1 MRTKKIILLM
11 AVLTTLLTMGGCS
24 NSGGNSESA
33 DTTTSLLALNVPA
46 AYPTLQE
53 ALNNAVEGSTILL
66 APGTYEV
73 NETLFIDKN
82 NITIASRY
90 LTSGDENDINNTI
103 LIGDPAVRLIDGVLG
118 QSANLKII
126 GLTMTNADKGVT
138 FTDDYGEIHYCNLTD
153 MTHDAIS
160 FDSNA
165 GGAVTHCR
173 VERAGDDA
181 IDIDTRHDGSF
192 LIAYNELID
201 SYDDSIE
208 IHLYNHTGINMHYD
222 IHDNLFSIAGE
233 DGIQLIDYATNTDR
247 TFDIYRN
254 IFEGMGDVG
263 IGSMFE
269 ATKEDFLGTAM
280 SERVRIFNNY
290 FYDNG
295 YHITGG
301 DNMII
306 LNNIFEAARTKALYR
321 AKGGSITDHN
331 LFYNNPT
338 DTEDTLTGTHNLYGT
353 DPLKN
358 SDYTLQ
364 AGSPAI
370 NMGTQSYTHN
380 SEVVLQIP
388 TGDYTGSNPDIGRY
402 EYGLINEA
410 PAITLIGDN
419 PLHLYI
425 GDTFTDPGATAID
438 DLDGDLTSSIQT
450 VSNVDTSVVGSYT
463 VTYTVTDSDGNNP
476 TISRSV
482 IVTTIPP
489 VITLLGD
496 NPLYI
501 NVGGTFTDPGVTAT
515 DDIDGDITTSIRTSS
530 NIDTSAVGSYA
541 VTYSVTD
548 SDSNTVAATRSV
560 VVTAQVTDT
569 AAPVITL
576 NGANP
581 IALELGAGFI
591 DPGATAQDD
600 TDGDIT
606 PSIQSISNVDTA
618 SAGSYTVT
626 YSVSD
631 AAGNSAIASRTVF
644 VKDATIYENAED
656 GNTIRW
662 TISDNDPA
670 GATISNIYDNDRQ
683 SRVIK
688 FEGANTQNGYT
699 FININNTDKIMEWQ
713 WKMTYPGENY
723 KFEVK
728 VNTQKGTLHLMYTN
742 YIAEGNTSNYY
753 YYRLADDT
761 TDGTWHSFYRNLEDD
776 IHHYDPDNNL
786 TEIGTIIVKGSLSID
801 DIMTSGLPATDI
813 TAPVITVVGANPM
826 KLNVGDTFS
835 DPGATATDD
844 TDGDITGKKSIAV
857 VSTVDTS
864 TAGTY
869 YVSYSVSDAA
879 GNSATAS
886 RDVVVSDSSLA
897 TLYEDAK
904 DGNTDGWSVIDNDP
918 AGASITNLYDTDK
931 ESRVIE
937 LSGSGLDNIFILLK
951 ADGVSSWENRT
962 SEIIE
967 WTMKFTEPFEISIKI
982 ETLQGTRFLIYTDA
996 ATDALGTD
1004 KDIYYGL
1011 SETARNG
1018 TWQTFARNLTD
1029 DLKNAQPDNE
1039 LISIEDFRVRGS
1051 GRVDDIK
1058 TSGEHSYTP
1067 LVRVGYIKRSSE
1079 DAAILGDLEA
1089 IQYIAPNNEF
1099 AIVDDDK
1106 YQLYGI
1112 DPATSQVTWI
1122 MHDSDFGAYT
1132 QANPNGYEPLNLTCQ
1147 KDPVSGN
1154 YVGFCD
1160 PEAVT
1165 YDLLNDDLYL
1175 FTGNHPGELTTFKLH
1190 RSAADQNFSITDW
1203 RRTNDQRTAAIINN
1217 GTFYVATV
1225 DPVTNEGNVTEYDWG
1240 TDTVSTV
1247 VFTAAYEIEDLAF
1260 SGDILWVLTK
1270 TKMLYKFD
1278 FTAKAIV
1285 DSYDMAAYDIDDPRG
1300 VGVINNKLYIADGDD
1315 HRTDDLLHAIHIF
1328 ELP

>member
-1 MRTKKIILLM
+1 MRTKKIILLL
-11 AVLTTLLTMGGCS
+11 AVLTTLLTLGGCS
-24 NSGGNSESA
+24 NSSGNSESA
-33 DTTTSLLALNVPA
+33 DTTTPQIILNVPTV
-46 AYPTLQE
+46 YPTLQE
-53 ALNNAVEGSTILL
+53 ALNNAVEGSIILL

-90 LTSGDENDINNTI
+90 LTSRDEKDIDTTI
-103 LIGDPAVRLIDGVLG
+103 IAGDPAVRLIDGVLG
-118 QSANLKII
+118 QSANLRII

-138 FTDDYGEIHYCNLTD
+138 FTDDYGEIHYCKLTD
-153 MTHDAIS
+153 ITHDAIS
-160 FDSNA
+160 FDNNA

-222 IHDNLFSIAGE
+222 IHDNLFSIARE
-233 DGIQLIDYATNTDR
+233 DGIQLIDYATDTDR

-254 IFEGMGDVG
+254 TFEGMGDVG

-269 ATKEDFLGTAM
+269 ATKENFLGTAM
-280 SERVRIFNNY
+280 SERVRIYNNY
-290 FYDNG
+290 FYDND

-306 LNNIFEAARTKALYR
+306 LNNIFEAAGTKAIYR
-321 AKGGSITDHN
+321 AKGSSITDYN
-331 LFYNNPT
+331 LFYNNAI
-338 DTEDTLTGTHNLYGT
+338 DTEDTLTGTHNLYST
-353 DPLKN
+353 NPLKN

-364 AGSPAI
+364 TGSPAI
-370 NMGTQSYTHN
+370 NAGTQSYTHN
-380 SEVVLQIP
+380 SEVVLRMP
-388 TGDYTGSNPDIGRY
+388 TSGYTGSNPDIGRY

-410 PAITLIGDN
+410 PVITLIGNN
-419 PLHLYI
+419 PLHLYV
-425 GDTFTDPGATAID
+425 GDIFTDPGATAID
-438 DLDGDLTSSIQT
+438 DLDGDLTSAIQT

-463 VTYTVTDSDGNNP
+463 ATYTVTDSDGNNP
-476 TISRSV
+476 TVSRSV
-482 IVTTIPP
+482 FVTTLPP
-489 VITLLGD
+489 IITLLGD

-501 NVGGTFTDPGVTAT
+501 NVGDTFTDPGATAT
-515 DDIDGDITTSIRTSS
+515 DDVDGDVTASIQTSS
-530 NIDTSAVGSYA
+530 NINISTVGSYP

-548 SDSNTVAATRSV
+548 SDGSTATATRTV
-560 VVTAQVTDT
+560 VVTAPVTDT

-581 IALELGAGFI
+581 TTFKLGTVFT
-591 DPGATAQDD
+591 DLGATAQDD

-606 PSIQSISNVDTA
+606 SSIQTSSKVDTA
-618 SAGSYTVT
+618 SAGSYTVI

-631 AAGNSAIASRTVF
+631 AAGNSATASRTVY
-644 VKDATIYENAED
+644 VKDANIYENAED
-656 GNTIRW
+656 GSTIRW
-662 TISDNDPA
+662 TISDNDPT
-670 GATISNIYDNDRQ
+670 GATISNIYDNNRQ
-683 SRVIK
+683 SKVIK
-688 FEGANTQNGYT
+688 FEGADIQNGYT
-699 FININNTDKIMEWQ
+699 FINIDNTDKIIDWQ

-728 VNTQKGTLHLMYTN
+728 VYTPKGTLHLMYTN
-742 YIAEGNTSNYY
+742 YIDEGSTSNYY

-761 TDGTWHSFYRNLEDD
+761 TDGTWHAFYRNLQDD

-786 TEIGTIIVKGSLSID
+786 TKIGTIIIKGSLSID
-801 DIMTSGLPATDI
+801 DIMTSGLSATDI

-826 KLNVGDTFS
+826 NLNVGDNFI

-844 TDGDITGKKSIAV
+844 TDGDLTGSIGV
-857 VSTVDTS
+857 VSTVDTA

-869 YVSYSVSDAA
+869 YVSYHVCDTSC
-879 GNSATAS
+879 NSATAS
-886 RDVVVSDSSLA
+886 REVVVRDSSLA

-904 DGNTDGWSVIDNDP
+904 DGNTDGWSVNDNDP
-918 AGASITNLYDTDK
+918 AGANITNLYDTDK

-937 LSGSGLDNIFILLK
+937 LSGSGLDNMFLLLK
-951 ADGVSSWENRT
+951 ADGVSNWKNRT

-967 WTMKFTEPFEISIKI
+967 WTMKFSEPFEIHIKI

-996 ATDALGTD
+996 ATDALGTGQ
-1004 KDIYYGL
+1004 DIKYGL
-1011 SETARNG
+1011 SATAKNG
-1018 TWQTFARNLTD
+1018 TWQTFARNLID

-1058 TSGEHSYTP
+1058 TSGQHSYTP
-1067 LVRVGYIKRSSE
+1067 LTRTGYIKRSSE

-1089 IQYIAPNNEF
+1089 IQYVAPNNEF
-1099 AIVDDDK
+1099 AIVDDDRH
-1106 YQLYGI
+1106 QLYGV
-1112 DPATSQVTWI
+1112 DPATSQVTWV
-1122 MHDSDFGAYT
+1122 MHDSDFGAFT

-1154 YVGFCD
+1154 YYGFCD

-1165 YDLLNDDLYL
+1165 YDSLNDDLYL
-1175 FTGNHPGELTTFKLH
+1175 FTGNNPGELTAFKLH
-1190 RSAADQNFSITDW
+1190 RNAADQNFSMTDW
-1203 RRTNDQRTAAIINN
+1203 KRTNDQRTAAIINN

-1225 DPVTNEGNVTEYDWG
+1225 DPVTEEGNVVEYDWG
-1240 TDTVSTV
+1240 TDTVRTV

-1260 SGDILWVLTK
+1260 SADILWVLTR
-1270 TKMLYKFD
+1270 TDMLYKVD
-1278 FTAKAIV
+1278 FVTKAII
-1285 DSYDMAAYDIDDPRG
+1285 DSYDMAAYDINDPRG
-1300 VGVINNKLYIADGDD
+1300 VGVIGDKLYIGDGDD
-1315 HRTDDLLHAIHIF
+1315 LRTDDLLHAIHIF